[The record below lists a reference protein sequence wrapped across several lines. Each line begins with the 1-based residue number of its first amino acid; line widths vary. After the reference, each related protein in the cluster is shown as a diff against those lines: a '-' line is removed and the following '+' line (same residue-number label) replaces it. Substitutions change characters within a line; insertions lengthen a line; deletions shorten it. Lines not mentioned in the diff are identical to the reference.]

1 MRKKEAMS
9 IAGRQER
16 RNDEGGTAREVRV
29 RVRGNASDER
39 AGAGQ
44 RWAIDD
50 GEGAC
55 MGDGKG
61 TVVVY
66 VRAPRW

>member
-9 IAGRQER
+9 IAGRQEGTS
-16 RNDEGGTAREVRV
+16 DEGGTARELCVRV
-29 RVRGNASDER
+29 GGNASEEDV
-39 AGAGQ
+39 GAGQ

-55 MGDGKG
+55 MGAGKG